1 MKAGY
6 FVLTAALLMTLWTPV
21 RAGVVVGGTRLIYD
35 GGKKESALNISNPDA
50 MPYLIQSWVD
60 AQEGDSAK
68 APFIITPPLFRL
80 DGGQNN
86 LLRAERSPHNF
97 PKA

>member
-35 GGKKESALNISNPDA
+35 GGKKS
-50 MPYLIQSWVD
+50 
-60 AQEGDSAK
+60 
-68 APFIITPPLFRL
+68 
-80 DGGQNN
+80 
-86 LLRAERSPHNF
+86 LL
-97 PKA
+97 